1 MKNKSWK
8 EIIQM
13 RKHAKMY
20 VSMDVELETELFSE
34 EGLDFI
40 KAMNEDKIIISGVKL
55 TVVDLDED
63 ETTFEDD
70 VTYEVI
76 RKMK

>member
-1 MKNKSWK
+1 
-8 EIIQM
+8 M

-40 KAMNEDKIIISGVKL
+40 KAMNENKIIISGVKL

>member
-1 MKNKSWK
+1 
-8 EIIQM
+8 M

-63 ETTFEDD
+63 ETIFEDD
-70 VTYEVI
+70 VTYEDI

>member
-1 MKNKSWK
+1 
-8 EIIQM
+8 M

-63 ETTFEDD
+63 ETVFEDD

-76 RKMK
+76 RKMKEGA